1 MAANAHYFE
10 GLENDEFPDN
20 PEGIQ
25 NNAFMFN
32 RINLDPI
39 QGAIRNVN
47 LDFHFP
53 DFEHF
58 AYKGKTT
65 KQIWEK
71 LATEDQ
77 LPPEDYFYSKVG
89 PAYFQTPQI
98 SPTNVKDLRWGY
110 WSFCVPLP
118 QKTEFTR

>member
-1 MAANAHYFE
+1 MAENAYYFGE
-10 GLENDEFPDN
+10 QENDENPDD
-20 PEGIQ
+20 PGRVQ

-32 RINLDPI
+32 SINLDPI

-58 AYKGKTT
+58 AYKGKST

-71 LATEDQ
+71 LETEDQ

-89 PAYFQTPQI
+89 PAYFQAPQI
-98 SPTNVKDLRWGY
+98 SQTNLKDLR
-110 WSFCVPLP
+110 
-118 QKTEFTR
+118 